1 MKRIPQFARACLEG
15 LDRAQVDIEVLRL
28 CSDCGSGDCFLYS
41 QGIYTSVM
49 IAPEAS
55 DNKGGS
61 LSSLASLAGIS
72 LNTSSGSDAIYPD
85 LYSDIVSSTPFVIGL
100 FDVLVRD
107 IDGEIKTTI
116 YDYMDEYQR
125 ASWCRISYL
134 PLSRL

>member
-1 MKRIPQFARACLEG
+1 
-15 LDRAQVDIEVLRL
+15 
-28 CSDCGSGDCFLYS
+28 
-41 QGIYTSVM
+41 M